1 MGNTI
6 YEDGIVPRFE
16 EHIKN
21 DPAWQVIVLP
31 IYDKQGQI
39 VWDRFVETDKEAKE
53 LNKGIIEVNK
63 RYTSLE
69 TERRRLGAI
78 SFGQNYLLE
87 PYLQGQHIIT
97 RDMIQWDNNCKSYKF
112 DKIKIGVDPAVSEKT
127 GADRFA
133 ICVTGWLG
141 SNKYVLEE
149 LGLEGEEKN
158 IKRSTSVV
166 YNLYHKWEASRVVVE
181 TVAYQAVLK
190 TIFKDMGLAVQEQ
203 KTTKDKTTRLME
215 KQIDFEEHRVFF
227 APGTE
232 VLVDELLAY
241 PNGEHDDRVDAMLF
255 SMTDENKSFFISS
268 F

>member
-1 MGNTI
+1 LGNTI

-39 VWDRFVETDKEAKE
+39 VWDRFVETDKEAQE
-53 LNKGIIEVNK
+53 LNQGIYEVNK

-97 RDMIQWDNNCKSYKF
+97 RDMIQWDSNCKSYKF
-112 DKIKIGVDPAVSEKT
+112 DKVQIGVDPAVSEKT
-127 GADRFA
+127 GSDRFG
-133 ICVTGWLG
+133 ICVAGFL
-141 SNKYVLEE
+141 SDRKYILEC

-158 IKRSTSVV
+158 IKRATAIVRA
-166 YNLYHKWEASRVVVE
+166 LYEKRQASRVVVE

-215 KQIDFEEHRVFF
+215 KQIQFEDHKIYF

-232 VLVDELLAY
+232 ELVDELLSY
-241 PNGEHDDRVDAMLF
+241 PNAEHDDRIDAMLF
-255 SMTDENKSFFISS
+255 SITEQNRSFFISS

>member
-21 DPAWQVIVLP
+21 DPAREVIVLP
-31 IYDKQGQI
+31 IYDSQGHI
-39 VWDRFVETDKEAKE
+39 VRDRFVETDKEAQE

-97 RDMIQWDNNCKSYKF
+97 RDMIQWDSNCKGYKY
-112 DKIKIGVDPAVSEKT
+112 DKIQIGVDPAVSEKT

-133 ICVTGWLG
+133 ISVAGFLG
-141 SNKYVLEE
+141 DRRYILEC
-149 LGLEGEEKN
+149 LGLEGEDKN
-158 IKRSTSVV
+158 IKRATLTVK
-166 YNLYHKWEASRVVVE
+166 NLYDKRQASRVVVE

-215 KQIDFEEHRVFF
+215 KQILFEDHKIYF

-232 VLVDELLAY
+232 PLVDELLAY
-241 PNGEHDDRVDAMLF
+241 PNAEHDDRIDAMLF
-255 SMTDENKSFFISS
+255 SITEPNKSFFISS